1 MNRPVPLIRR
11 FTSISPHYQKD
22 DLELEDLW
30 SVLGRGDRV
39 EWGALRDLYRCV
51 ILADAGAGKTFE
63 LQAEASRL
71 AARDRA
77 AFFIRIEDIDEAFG
91 AAFEVGT
98 PEAFEQWLSGTEEA
112 WFFLDSVDEVRLE
125 APRAFET
132 AIRAFAARIHDAR
145 QRAHVYIS
153 SRPYAWRSHA
163 DRALIEELLPYDPPV
178 GEPTGEAE
186 VSAKRARKQDDDAPS
201 GLELYRL
208 APLDTDDIRI
218 FAGHRGVTNVDALI
232 DALART
238 DLFVLAQLPF
248 DLEDIIAVWIETGS
262 LDSRLA
268 VLERGLTRRL
278 SPPASALSTLSL
290 EKALEGARRL
300 AIATTLTGEANIALP
315 GSGGGGIDPT
325 IVLGDWSRPQILAL
339 LERGVFSDAIYS
351 MVRFRHRETRELLS
365 AQWLAEALRDPMRR
379 GEIEGHL
386 FRELYGETVIVP
398 RTRPLLP
405 WLILF
410 DEGVRSR
417 ALAHEPEIII
427 EGGDPA
433 RLPFDVRRTILRDLV
448 ERIAAGDARGGDNSA
463 IARIAQRDLT
473 DEALALLDSH
483 GKNDDVIFFLGR
495 LVWQG
500 AMAEAAARLGD
511 ITRESTRGIYARI
524 VSARAVA
531 TTGGADV
538 CKALWRDLNREAEL
552 PRRLLAELLDA
563 APTDVEAVDLLLAS
577 LENIEPYKQFETT
590 GLSGAL
596 HGLIDRLPL
605 TSDQAPARPL
615 VRLVEGLAALLARE
629 PYVERREC
637 KVSEAYRWLMGPAMH
652 AVERLIIGRSAACFD
667 APALAVLAQVP
678 ALRHWG
684 GDEDREH
691 KTKLHELIPRWTA
704 LNDALFW
711 HTVAMARAARETD
724 DKPVDDDWT
733 VSWIGHFWALDAASF
748 DRTLEWIGSRE
759 LHDDRS
765 LALSRSFRT
774 YAQNGRPAAWRRRL
788 WKAVA
793 GDAILEAKLR
803 TLMRPPP
810 SLEVRRW
817 KAQER
822 KWSERR
828 RRRDENEASGRAA
841 LIARVQANP
850 DSVREPQGL
859 EPGQMT
865 WDQAHLLQSI
875 EGDGLRM
882 SRGAGAQWRTL
893 IPEFGEVVAE
903 AFRDGAMRHWRRYR
917 PTLRSENG
925 GSNTIPYALIFAM
938 AGLEIESGADRMGLA
953 HLPKDEALHALR
965 YATSE
970 LNGFPAWLEPLY
982 RAHPK
987 EGFELFWGETRWEL
1001 EHSGAEPIHYM
1012 LHDLVYHAPWLQTD
1026 LAKPIH
1032 DWLFEHG
1039 APNGDCLRYGRA
1051 IMVGGGIDAATLAAL
1066 ARHRMADAS
1075 MPDEQRASWFALWVD
1090 NAPADG
1096 IPALADHLASLAA
1109 PADARFAEEFIVSL
1123 MGGRRSGGAG
1133 NAAWKTPEDLKA
1145 LYVLMHRH
1153 IRADEDLNR
1162 ANGGV
1167 YSPTTRDDAQDARS
1181 TLFNLLSAI
1190 PGEATY
1196 RQILALAE
1204 DHPEPSYRAHM
1215 RRRAHGRAVED
1226 SDREWTLADVMALA
1240 PNSAAAHPAS

>member
-11 FTSISPHYQKD
+11 FTSISPHYQNSD
-22 DLELEDLW
+22 VELEDLW
-30 SVLGRGDRV
+30 SVLGRGERV

-71 AARDRA
+71 AARGRA

-98 PEAFEQWLSGTEEA
+98 AEAFDRWLSGAEEA

-153 SRPYAWRSHA
+153 SRPYAWRSQA
-163 DRALIEELLPYDPPV
+163 DRALIEELLPYEPPI
-178 GEPTGEAE
+178 GEPTGDAE
-186 VSAKRARKQDDDAPS
+186 VPTKPVRKRGDGVES

-232 DALART
+232 DALERT
-238 DLFVLAQLPF
+238 DLFILAQLPF
-248 DLEDIIAVWIETGS
+248 DLEDILAVWREIGS

-268 VLERGLTRRL
+268 VLERGLSRRL
-278 SPPASALSTLSL
+278 APPTGVLSTLSL
-290 EKALEGARRL
+290 DKALEGARRL
-300 AIATTLTGEANIALP
+300 AIATTLTGEANIAMP
-315 GSGGGGIDPT
+315 GSAGGGIDPA
-325 IVLGDWSRPQILAL
+325 IVLDDWSRPQILAL

-351 MVRFRHRETRELLS
+351 MVRFRHRESRELLA
-365 AQWLAEALRDPMRR
+365 AQWLAEALRDPARR
-379 GEIEGHL
+379 GKIEDLL

-410 DEGVRSR
+410 NEGVRSR
-417 ALAHEPEIII
+417 ALALEPEIIV

-433 RLPFDVRRTILRDLV
+433 RLPFEVRRAILRELV
-448 ERIAAGDARGGDNSA
+448 ERIATGDARGGDNSA
-463 IARIAQRDLT
+463 IARVAQRDLT
-473 DEALALLDSH
+473 SETLALLDSH
-483 GKNDDVIFFLGR
+483 GGNDDVIFFLGR

-500 AMAEAAARLGD
+500 AMVEAAAGLADNARD
-511 ITRESTRGIYARI
+511 PVRGIYARI

-531 TTGGADV
+531 TTGGTDA
-538 CKALWRDLNREAEL
+538 CKALWRNLNREVEI

-563 APTDVEAVDLLLAS
+563 APTDAETVELLLAS
-577 LENIEPYKQFETT
+577 LEIIEPPKQFETM
-590 GLSGAL
+590 GLSAAL
-596 HGLIDRLPL
+596 HKLIDRLPL

-615 VRLVEGLAALLARE
+615 VRLVEGLADLLARE
-629 PYVERREC
+629 PHVERREC
-637 KVSEAYRWLMGPAMH
+637 KVSEANRWLMGPAMH
-652 AVERLIIGRSAACFD
+652 AVERLIIGRSAACFG
-667 APALAVLAQVP
+667 PPTLAVLAQVP

-684 GDEDREH
+684 EDEDREH
-691 KTKLHELIPRWTA
+691 KTKLHELVPRWTA

-711 HTVAMARAARETD
+711 HTVAMARVARESE

-733 VSWIGHFWALDAASF
+733 VSWIGHFWALDASSF

-759 LHDDRS
+759 IHDDRS

-774 YAQNGRPAAWRRRL
+774 YAQNGRPAVWRRRL
-788 WKAVA
+788 WKAVE
-793 GDAILEAKLR
+793 GDPTLEAKLR

-810 SLEVRRW
+810 SLERKRW

-822 KWSERR
+822 KWAERR
-828 RRRDENEASGRAA
+828 RRRDQNEASGRAA

-850 DSVREPQGL
+850 DGVREPQGL

-875 EGDGLRM
+875 EGDGMRM
-882 SRGAGAQWRTL
+882 SRGAGGRWRTL
-893 IPEFGEVVAE
+893 IPEFGEEVAE

-925 GSNTIPYALIFAM
+925 GSKAIPYALIFAM
-938 AGLEIESGADRMGLA
+938 AGLEIESGDDHMGLA
-953 HLPKDEALHALR
+953 HLSKDEALHALR

-970 LNGFPAWLEPLY
+970 LNGFPAWLGPLY

-987 EGFELFWGETRWEL
+987 EGFELFWGETIWEL

-1012 LHDLVYHAPWLQTD
+1012 LHDLVYHAPWLQGD

-1039 APNGDCLRYGRA
+1039 APNGDCLRHGRSV
-1051 IMVGGGIDAATLAAL
+1051 MVGGGIEVATLAAL
-1066 ARHRMADAS
+1066 ARHRLADAS
-1075 MPDEQRASWFALWVD
+1075 TPGEQRASWFALWVD
-1090 NAPADG
+1090 NAPSDG
-1096 IPALADHLASLAA
+1096 LPALANHLASLAI

-1123 MGGRRSGGAG
+1123 MGGRRSGGAS
-1133 NAAWKTPEDLKA
+1133 NAAWKNPEDLKA

-1162 ANGGV
+1162 ADGGA
-1167 YSPTTRDDAQDARS
+1167 YSPTTRDDAQDARG

-1215 RRRAHGRAVED
+1215 RRRAHDRAVED
-1226 SDREWTLADVMALA
+1226 SDREWKLSDVIALA
-1240 PNSAAAHPAS
+1240 PTPPAAGPGS